1 MDIDLV
7 WAITKGLVAVIF
19 AIFMGGGLFFLFLFK
34 YLDKEK
40 ARREAAREERRR
52 TRWH

>member
-7 WAITKGLVAVIF
+7 WAITKGLLLVIF
-19 AIFMGGGLFFLFLFK
+19 AIFIGGGLFFLFLFK
-34 YLDKEK
+34 HLDKEK